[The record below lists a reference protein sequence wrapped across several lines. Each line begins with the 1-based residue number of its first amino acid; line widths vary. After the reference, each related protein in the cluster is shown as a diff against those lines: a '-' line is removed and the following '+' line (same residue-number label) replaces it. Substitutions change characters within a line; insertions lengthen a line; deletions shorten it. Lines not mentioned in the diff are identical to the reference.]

1 MFLASLHLVSVGKDQ
16 TFQKDTPSAALAPL
30 CVIPDLI
37 ILPAKFSNLFLFW
50 ISFTSNFSHIFLN

>member
-16 TFQKDTPSAALAPL
+16 TFQKDTSSAALAPL

-37 ILPAKFSNLFLFW
+37 ILPAKFSNLFLLPQ
-50 ISFTSNFSHIFLN
+50 ISATFS